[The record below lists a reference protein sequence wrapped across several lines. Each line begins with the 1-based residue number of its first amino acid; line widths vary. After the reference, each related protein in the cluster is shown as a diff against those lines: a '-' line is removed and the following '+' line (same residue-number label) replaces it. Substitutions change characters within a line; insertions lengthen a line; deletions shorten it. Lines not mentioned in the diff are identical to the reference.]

1 MNLTKCV
8 EDINSKCHK
17 RLNIIK
23 ILSHK
28 SWRLSAETIRNVYF
42 SLIRSILDYAA
53 VIFDLL
59 CETKKKVFRSVQYHA
74 LKAAYRKRIK
84 FSHNELLI
92 ISKTDSIDERVKRLI
107 ENYFQNFYLYKN
119 EMVIEAINRS
129 LNWYSD
135 NEDSKFKTILCNYR
149 NIIKTFN

>member
-23 ILSHK
+23 IISHK
-28 SWRLSAETIRNVYF
+28 SWSLSAETIRNVYF

-74 LKAAYRKRIK
+74 LRAAYRKPIK
-84 FSHNELLI
+84 FSHSELLI
-92 ISKTDSIDERVKRLI
+92 IPKTDRIDDRVKRLN
-107 ENYFQNFYLYKN
+107 ENYFHNCYLYKN
-119 EMVIEAINRS
+119 EIVMEAIKKY

-135 NEDSKFKTILCNYR
+135 NKVSTFKTIL
-149 NIIKTFN
+149 